1 VNPGT
6 REDTNNQRGQRVQ
19 GAQLCTQKSNPAR
32 ALGLFAKSRVWGSR
46 DKFNPGHGTHFA
58 LVRSTMPKAGKPHSG
73 RWVAYYRV
81 STDRQAT
88 AALGS
93 TRSVS
98 SLAIISTE
106 RGAPWSVEGV
116 SNIIKRSKEG
126 HRMTGTRRDATTSP
140 RLPFRGLLG
149 PPEGAEAHTLAIGPL
164 AARQKG
170 TLHPLLSANCD
181 VACTAY
187 CRLL

>member
-98 SLAIISTE
+98 SLAIISTAATGCCPLSLQ
-106 RGAPWSVEGV
+106 RLRAASAVIDHSSPL
-116 SNIIKRSKEG
+116 RSRCAG
-126 HRMTGTRRDATTSP
+126 SSGRS
-140 RLPFRGLLG
+140 
-149 PPEGAEAHTLAIGPL
+149 
-164 AARQKG
+164 
-170 TLHPLLSANCD
+170 
-181 VACTAY
+181 
-187 CRLL
+187 

>member
-1 VNPGT
+1 MPVT
-6 REDTNNQRGQRVQ
+6 KAKRATF
-19 GAQLCTQKSNPAR
+19 LKSPTP
-32 ALGLFAKSRVWGSR
+32 LSRVV
-46 DKFNPGHGTHFA
+46 
-58 LVRSTMPKAGKPHSG
+58 VRNA
-73 RWVAYYRV
+73 VYRRC
-81 STDRQAT
+81 SMA
-88 AALGS
+88 
-93 TRSVS
+93 
-98 SLAIISTE
+98 SLIC
-106 RGAPWSVEGV
+106 RYW
-116 SNIIKRSKEG
+116 
-126 HRMTGTRRDATTSP
+126 TTSP